1 MESLTANPFRSV
13 LLALVIV
20 GVFVPAARAAKVIM
34 KDGKIYEGKILA
46 ETAKDVVIKTAVGI
60 TRSSCF
66 LWRTS

>member
-20 GVFVPAARAAKVIM
+20 GVFVSRRSSRQSDHE
-34 KDGKIYEGKILA
+34 DGKIYEGKILA